1 MMPALLAWA
10 LLIALDGGVPVRDAG
25 VAAPAADDD
34 DEVIREL
41 ELLEQLDGLA
51 DLELLE
57 TLDLAR

>member
-10 LLIALDGGVPVRDAG
+10 LLFALDGGAPLPDAG
-25 VAAPAADDD
+25 LAPGGDE
-34 DEVIREL
+34 EVIREL
-41 ELLEQLDGLA
+41 ELLQELDGLG

>member
-10 LLIALDGGVPVRDAG
+10 LLVALDGGVPVPDAG
-25 VAAPAADDD
+25 RPAAAED